1 MSRDVLKNNDFP
13 ANRGRYSQRDLTIG
27 EMAERT
33 GLTVKTLRFYA
44 NAGLLPPSGRSEG
57 NYRLFTLDDVMRAL
71 AIRSLREAGF
81 TIREI
86 GAVLGCDL
94 PLKEALSLRLAAVE
108 AQMKALKRVASA
120 LRLAL
125 RSDPSED
132 DLRRLLTVTRLSN
145 ADRKAAIEQFYARVS
160 EGIAIS
166 PEWRREM
173 IEASVPDLPDDP
185 SPEQLEAWIELSG
198 MISDPGFIEAMR
210 NNAREVW
217 TADFDQAAYR
227 RAWGDITGRVN
238 AAMAAGLGPDAPEAA
253 TILADWLAAY
263 AAAMGRAPDDA
274 FKAWWREK
282 IETHDER
289 ATRYWE
295 LVAVLRGTQKPD
307 RYIEGWAWMKEAARL
322 HLGLG

>member
-1 MSRDVLKNNDFP
+1 MKRE
-13 ANRGRYSQRDLTIG
+13 LTIG

-57 NYRLFTLDDVMRAL
+57 NYRLFTLNDVMRAL
-71 AIRSLREAGF
+71 TIRSLREAGF
-81 TIREI
+81 TLREI
-86 GAVLGCDL
+86 GAVLKRDL
-94 PLKEALSLRLAAVE
+94 PLKQALRLRLAAVE
-108 AQMKALKRVASA
+108 AQVAALRRVASA

-125 RSDPSED
+125 KSDPSED
-132 DLRRLLTVTRLSN
+132 DLRRLLTVTQLSN

-160 EGIAIS
+160 EGLAIS
-166 PEWRREM
+166 PEWQREM

-185 SPEQLEAWIELSG
+185 TPEQLEAWIELSG
-198 MISDPGFIEAMR
+198 IIGDPGFIEQMR
-210 NNAREVW
+210 NNARDVW

-227 RAWGDITGRVN
+227 EAWTSITARVS
-238 AAMAAGLGPDAPEAA
+238 AAMDAGFGPDSPEAGA
-253 TILADWLAAY
+253 ILNDWLDAY
-263 AAAMGRAPDDA
+263 AAAMNRAADDA

-282 IETHDER
+282 IATHDDR

-295 LVAVLRGTQKPD
+295 LVAVLRGTSAPK

-322 HLGLG
+322 HLGMA

>member
-1 MSRDVLKNNDFP
+1 MKRE
-13 ANRGRYSQRDLTIG
+13 LTIG

-57 NYRLFTLDDVMRAL
+57 NYRLFTLNDVMRAL
-71 AIRSLREAGF
+71 TIRSLREAGF
-81 TIREI
+81 TLREI
-86 GAVLGCDL
+86 GAVLKRDL
-94 PLKEALSLRLAAVE
+94 PLKQALSLRLAAVE
-108 AQMKALKRVASA
+108 AQVAALRRVASA

-125 RSDPSED
+125 KSDPSED
-132 DLRRLLTVTRLSN
+132 DLRRLLTVTQLSN

-160 EGIAIS
+160 EGLAIS
-166 PEWRREM
+166 PEWQREM

-185 SPEQLEAWIELSG
+185 TPEQLEAWIELSG
-198 MISDPGFIEAMR
+198 IIGDPGFIEQMR
-210 NNAREVW
+210 NNARDVW

-227 RAWGDITGRVN
+227 EAWTSITARVS
-238 AAMAAGLGPDAPEAA
+238 AAMDAGFGPDSPEAGA
-253 TILADWLAAY
+253 ILNDWLSAY
-263 AAAMGRAPDDA
+263 AAAMNRAADDA

-282 IETHDER
+282 IATHDDR

-295 LVAVLRGTQKPD
+295 LVAELRGTSAPK

-322 HLGLG
+322 HLGMA